1 LGLKLKNAID
11 RELFGVQE
19 TIDELKKL
27 KHKGWKK
34 LVYVTYVQ
42 WPKVKLVNCYQKT
55 HSLNI

>member
-27 KHKGWKK
+27 KHKG
-34 LVYVTYVQ
+34 
-42 WPKVKLVNCYQKT
+42 
-55 HSLNI
+55 